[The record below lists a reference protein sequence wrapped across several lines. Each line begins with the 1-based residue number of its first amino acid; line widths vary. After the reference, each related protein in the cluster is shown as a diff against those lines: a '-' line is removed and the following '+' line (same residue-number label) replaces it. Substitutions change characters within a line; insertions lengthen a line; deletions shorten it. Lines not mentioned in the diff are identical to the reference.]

1 MNAGVLKARLRLAA
15 IDKAIDLY
23 GEVVLGGY
31 WKVRGARGGE
41 LWIDRQTGD
50 LLSIGFYDDATAVRA
65 FQPIAEQAL
74 TRLEPYLEGE
84 RPAREIYELAA
95 STTATTSA
103 LAQNFVAALNARDG
117 EAVAR
122 LSSPDVELTVPGH
135 SPMKGP
141 QTVKDYYQSR
151 FLAFPDGMTRVE
163 RSIGAET
170 SVVVEA
176 LLAATHAG
184 PLPTT
189 RGEISATGR
198 RVNARYVLVLEADRG
213 LIKSIHEYFDQVELL
228 AQIGVVPAQAASA

>member
-84 RPAREIYELAA
+84 RPAREIYELVA
-95 STTATTSA
+95 STTAFTSS
-103 LAQNFVAALNARDG
+103 LAREFVAALNARDG

-122 LSSPDVELTVPGH
+122 LTGSEVELAVPGR
-135 SPMKGP
+135 PMVKGP
-141 QTVKDYYQSR
+141 QGVKDYYRSLFR
-151 FLAFPDGMTRVE
+151 AFPDGSTQVE
-163 RSIGAET
+163 RLIGAET
-170 SVVVEA
+170 SVVLEA
-176 LLAATHAG
+176 SFSATHAG
-184 PLPTT
+184 PLATVW
-189 RGEISATGR
+189 GEITPTGR
-198 RVNARYVLVLEADRG
+198 RIGARHVLVLEVDRG
-213 LIKSIHEYFDQVELL
+213 LIQSIHHYFDQVELL
-228 AQIGVVPAQAASA
+228 TQMGAAPAQATSA